1 METITNLISQLHWY
15 DLLDIL
21 VVTYVVAWLYSWVKG
36 TRAFKVLLGLGLLV
50 LVFFWAQTL
59 GLFLTGLV
67 FGWLWQATVIFVII
81 IFAPEIR
88 QVLERLNP
96 LRIWSQT
103 TKELPDYTY
112 EIVDALEYFS
122 QHRIGALLVFERSDS
137 IRDHIRP
144 GIRMGGEIHRE
155 ILVSIFQHNSPTHD
169 GAVWIRGE
177 RVEEVAVFLPISQAD
192 LPTQYGS
199 RHRAAVGI
207 TELTDALVL
216 VVSEERGEISVA
228 EAGRLEKIKNIKEL
242 EQRLKEGLRPA
253 VQPHAPTFREV
264 FLKDWK
270 IKLVAL
276 LLVTST
282 WFVLASQQAREQSFR
297 IPVQYRDLP
306 ADASVIS
313 SSDRNVWVRLSGTR
327 RALAAID
334 PGDLQLQVSVANA
347 QPGATQ
353 IVRLDQ
359 EHLSAPPGVAVIHF
373 QPQFLEI
380 EVAENGIAS
389 PDQSRPAATR
399 TAPDAGR
406 PQRSGLPE

>member
-1 METITNLISQLHWY
+1 METITNLVSQLNWY

-36 TRAFKVLLGLGLLV
+36 TRAFRVLLGLGLLV

-96 LRIWSQT
+96 MRIWSQT
-103 TKELPDYTY
+103 TKELPDFTY

-137 IRDHIRP
+137 IRDYIRP

-155 ILVSIFQHNSPTHD
+155 ILISIFQHNSPTHD
-169 GAVWIRGE
+169 GAIWIRGE
-177 RVEEVAVFLPISQAD
+177 QIEEVAVFLPISQAD

-207 TELTDALVL
+207 TELSDALVL

-228 EAGRLEKIKNIKEL
+228 EGGGLDTIDSIKAL

-306 ADASVIS
+306 AGLEASPAE
-313 SSDRNVWVRLSGTR
+313 REVWVRLSGTR
-327 RALAAID
+327 RALAVID
-334 PGDLQLQVSVANA
+334 PGDLQLQVSLANVK
-347 QPGATQ
+347 PGSGQ
-353 IVRLDQ
+353 IVRLDH
-359 EHLSAPPGVAVIHF
+359 EHLSAPAGLAVVHF

-380 EVAENGIAS
+380 QVSELRE
-389 PDQSRPAATR
+389 
-399 TAPDAGR
+399 
-406 PQRSGLPE
+406 